1 MSLLREFAALP
12 PRARQL
18 VMKATAMVAVIR
30 LALWVLPFP
39 TARRVIAPLGRRSAR
54 ATRPLTP
61 ELIDGRAFIVQFAS
75 RFVPQASCLTQ
86 ALALQ
91 VLLSRTGNPSS
102 IHIGVARAGRK
113 ALEAHAW
120 LECDGRVVIGG
131 GQVDRYAPLLTLGT
145 EFE

>member
-1 MSLLREFAALP
+1 MSLLREFVGLP

-18 VMKATAMVAVIR
+18 VMKAVALVAVIR
-30 LALWVLPFP
+30 VALWLLPFP
-39 TARRVIAPLGRRSAR
+39 TARRVIAPLGRRSPR
-54 ATRPLTP
+54 AARPLTP
-61 ELIDGRAFIVQFAS
+61 ELIDGRAFIVSFAS

-91 VLLSRTGNPSS
+91 ILLSRTGNPSS
-102 IHIGVARAGRK
+102 IRIGVAREGRK

-131 GQVDRYAPLLTLGT
+131 GQVGRYAPLLSLETNL
-145 EFE
+145 